1 MTYSIEHTELTRLLE
16 KASHLGAK
24 RALEEAGVVKK
35 TITLANVKKLY
46 GEAAATKARMSAL
59 IDWMPIGKGGTTSG
73 VMCLSSQLDTF
84 LTSLNIDAI
93 EKPKR
98 NVESKQWICPYCE
111 EKRDMY
117 LTETKDGVICAKCGS
132 FGSHE
137 SFNKRKQQKTQQ

>member
-1 MTYSIEHTELTRLLE
+1 MTYTIEHTELTRLLE

-35 TITLANVKKLY
+35 TITLATVKKLY
-46 GEAAATKARMSAL
+46 GEAAATKARMSAQ
-59 IDWMPIGKGGTTSG
+59 IDWLPIGKGGTTSG

-93 EKPKR
+93 EKPR
-98 NVESKQWICPYCE
+98 HNAESKQWHCPTCS

-117 LTETKDGVICAKCGS
+117 LTETKDGVMCGKCGS
-132 FGSHE
+132 FGDKE
-137 SFNKRKQQKTQQ
+137 SYKKQQQTPKR